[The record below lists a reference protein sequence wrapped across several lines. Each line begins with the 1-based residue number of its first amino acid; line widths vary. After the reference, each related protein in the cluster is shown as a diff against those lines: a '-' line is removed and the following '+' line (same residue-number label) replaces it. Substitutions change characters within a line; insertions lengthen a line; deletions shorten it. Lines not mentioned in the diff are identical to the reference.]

1 MEKIYTEESTIY
13 VGNLSY
19 KRDEVGLKKIF
30 AKYGKVQSVKLITDQ
45 AKQQSKGIAFIK
57 MKRPEH
63 AKMAVKGLNGQ
74 VIDGRTLK
82 VSLALSRI
90 PVKTASKEVAEEEE
104 KEETSIRARVKKPK
118 KGLGQLFDYLNS
130 RN

>member
-13 VGNLSY
+13 VGNLNY

-30 AKYGKVQSVKLITDQ
+30 SKYGKVQSVKLIIDQ
-45 AKQQSKGIAFIK
+45 AKEQSKGIAFIK
-57 MKRPEH
+57 MKKPEQ
-63 AKMAVKGLNGQ
+63 ANMAVKGLNGQ

-82 VSLALSRI
+82 VSLALSRT
-90 PVKTASKEVAEEEE
+90 PVSGPTKEVVEEEVSS
-104 KEETSIRARVKKPK
+104 KPKVKKVK
-118 KGLGQLFDYLNS
+118 KGLNQLFDYLNS

>member
-1 MEKIYTEESTIY
+1 MEKVYTEESTIY
-13 VGNLSY
+13 VGNLNY
-19 KRDEVGLKKIF
+19 KRDEIGLKKIF
-30 AKYGKVQSVKLITDQ
+30 AKYGKVQSVKLIIDQ

-57 MKRPEH
+57 MKRPEQ

-82 VSLALSRI
+82 VSLALSRT
-90 PVKTASKEVAEEEE
+90 PVISASKEGAEEE
-104 KEETSIRARVKKPK
+104 KEETSLRTRVKKPK

>member
-13 VGNLSY
+13 VGNLNY

-30 AKYGKVQSVKLITDQ
+30 AKYGKVQSVNLIIDQ

-57 MKRPEH
+57 MKRPEQ

-82 VSLALSRI
+82 VSLALSRT
-90 PVKTASKEVAEEEE
+90 PVKPASKEVAEEEE
-104 KEETSIRARVKKPK
+104 EVSLRTRVKKPK

>member
-1 MEKIYTEESTIY
+1 VEKIYTEESTIY
-13 VGNLSY
+13 VGNLNY

-30 AKYGKVQSVKLITDQ
+30 SKYGKVQSVKLITDQ
-45 AKQQSKGIAFIK
+45 AKEQSKGIAFIK
-57 MKRPEH
+57 MKKPEQ

-82 VSLALSRI
+82 VSLALSRT
-90 PVKTASKEVAEEEE
+90 PVDVPTKEVVEEEVSS
-104 KEETSIRARVKKPK
+104 KPKVKKVK
-118 KGLGQLFDYLNS
+118 KGLNQLFDYLNS

>member
-13 VGNLSY
+13 VGNLNY

-30 AKYGKVQSVKLITDQ
+30 SKYGKVQSVKLIIDQ
-45 AKQQSKGIAFIK
+45 SKQQSKGIAFIK
-57 MKRPEH
+57 MKRPEQ

-82 VSLALSRI
+82 VSLALSRT
-90 PVKTASKEVAEEEE
+90 PVKTASKEVTEEEE
-104 KEETSIRARVKKPK
+104 TSVRAKVKKPK

>member
-1 MEKIYTEESTIY
+1 MEKLYTEESTIY
-13 VGNLSY
+13 VGNLNY

-30 AKYGKVQSVKLITDQ
+30 SKYGKVQSVKLIIDQ
-45 AKQQSKGIAFIK
+45 AKEQSKGIAFIK
-57 MKRPEH
+57 MKKPEQ

-82 VSLALSRI
+82 VSLALSRT
-90 PVKTASKEVAEEEE
+90 PVSGPTKEVVEEEVSS
-104 KEETSIRARVKKPK
+104 KPKVKKVK
-118 KGLGQLFDYLNS
+118 KGLNQLFDYLNS